1 VRLIDLV
8 AQCRR
13 PFLVHRSNG
22 NLTYHLRGAMELA
35 GEVGSCPMRYL
46 LTDELARVCAGL
58 AYSSG
63 DRLVECLDLI
73 RVPATSMWVEWSE
86 AAELTGGAFIGQAQP
101 QIRPGRRSGAYIS
114 SAAGGRQARLCSFWS
129 DGEEALASP
138 FEAALDFDA
147 GQLIKPSEK
156 DVFHGGW
163 AGVTDTDPEVADLLS
178 CVRFR
183 LEPSWANYY
192 CDAARSEENRA
203 MVLRDSLGGVARGVL
218 MVLAFLLLLVSSE
231 GVSVRPISWET
242 LNRKRAQ
249 NGKLPL
255 LDHLEAA
262 LALSLREIADTG
274 LDSHA
279 GILGRVGPRR
289 HHVRGHLVRRQ
300 NRIFWRRPHLRGSSL
315 RGNILS
321 RTVTLSF
328 DNQDRGVHVRTLWAD
343 KL

>member
-1 VRLIDLV
+1 MRLIDQV

-13 PFLVHRSNG
+13 PFLVQRSNG

-35 GEVGSCPMRYL
+35 GQVSNCPMRYV

-73 RVPATSMWVEWSE
+73 RVPSTSMWVEWSE
-86 AAELTGGAFIGQAQP
+86 AAELAGGAGFFTGQAQP

-114 SAAGGRQARLCSFWS
+114 SAASGRQARLCSFWS
-129 DGEEALASP
+129 DGEEPLASP

-147 GQLIKPSEK
+147 GQLINAPEK

-163 AGVTDTDPEVADLLS
+163 ASITDTDPEIANLLS

-192 CDAARSEENRA
+192 GDAARSAENRA
-203 MVLRDSLGGVARGVL
+203 TVLRDSLGGVARGVL
-218 MVLAFLLLLVSSE
+218 MALAFLLLLVSSE

-255 LDHLEAA
+255 LDHLEVA
-262 LALSLREIADTG
+262 LALRLRDNTDTG

-279 GILGRVGPRR
+279 AVLGRLGPRR

-300 NRIFWRRPHLRGSSL
+300 NRIFWRRPHLRGNSL

-321 RTVTLSF
+321 RTVTLTF
-328 DNQDRGVHVRTLWAD
+328 DDRNRGVHDYSR
-343 KL
+343 

>member
-1 VRLIDLV
+1 MRLIDLV

-13 PFLVHRSNG
+13 PFLVQRING

-35 GEVGSCPMRYL
+35 REVGDCPMRYL
-46 LTDELARVCAGL
+46 LTDELACVCAGL

-73 RVPATSMWVEWSE
+73 RVPSTSMWVEWSE
-86 AAELTGGAFIGQAQP
+86 AAELAGGAGLFFGQAQP
-101 QIRPGRRSGAYIS
+101 QMGPGRRSGAYIS
-114 SAAGGRQARLCSFWS
+114 SVAGGRQARLCSFWS
-129 DGEEALASP
+129 DGEEPIASP

-147 GQLIKPSEK
+147 GPLINAEEK

-163 AGVTDTDPEVADLLS
+163 ASVTDTDPEIASLLS
-178 CVRFR
+178 RVRFR

-192 CDAARSEENRA
+192 RDAARSEENRA

-231 GVSVRPISWET
+231 GVSVKPISWET

-262 LALSLREIADTG
+262 LALSLRENTDNG

-279 GILGRVGPRR
+279 GVLGRLGPRR

-300 NRIFWRRPHLRGSSL
+300 NRIFWRRPHLRGNSL
-315 RGNILS
+315 RGDILS

-328 DNQDRGVHVRTLWAD
+328 DNRNRGVHD
-343 KL
+343 YSH

>member
-1 VRLIDLV
+1 MRLIDLV

-13 PFLVHRSNG
+13 PFLVQRSNG

-35 GEVGSCPMRYL
+35 KEVGNCPMRYL
-46 LTDELARVCAGL
+46 LTDELAGVCARL

-73 RVPATSMWVEWSE
+73 RVPAASLWVEWSE
-86 AAELTGGAFIGQAQP
+86 AAELADRADFFVGQAHP

-129 DGEEALASP
+129 DGEEPLASP

-147 GQLIKPSEK
+147 GQLINVSEK

-163 AGVTDTDPEVADLLS
+163 ASVTDTDPEIATLLG

-192 CDAARSEENRA
+192 RDAARSDETRA
-203 MVLRDSLGGVARGVL
+203 TVLRDSLGGVARGVL
-218 MVLAFLLLLVSSE
+218 MVLAFLLLLGSSE
-231 GVSVRPISWET
+231 GVSVKPISWET

-262 LALSLREIADTG
+262 LALSLRDTTDAG
-274 LDSHA
+274 LDCHA
-279 GILGRVGPRR
+279 GVLGRLGPRR

-300 NRIFWRRPHLRGSSL
+300 NRIFWRRPHLRGNSL

-321 RTVTLSF
+321 RTVTLTF
-328 DNQDRGVHVRTLWAD
+328 NDQNRGVQ
-343 KL
+343 

>member
-1 VRLIDLV
+1 MRLIDLV

-13 PFLVHRSNG
+13 PFLVQRNNG

-35 GEVGSCPMRYL
+35 GEVGNCPVRYI

-73 RVPATSMWVEWSE
+73 RVPATSLWVEWSE
-86 AAELTGGAFIGQAQP
+86 AAEFAGGAGFFTGQAQP

-114 SAAGGRQARLCSFWS
+114 SAASGRQARLCSFWS
-129 DGEEALASP
+129 DGEEPLASP

-147 GQLIKPSEK
+147 GQLINAPEK

-163 AGVTDTDPEVADLLS
+163 ASVTDTDPEIANLLS

-192 CDAARSEENRA
+192 GDAARSAENRA
-203 MVLRDSLGGVARGVL
+203 TVLRDSLGGVARGVL
-218 MVLAFLLLLVSSE
+218 MALAFLLLLVSSE

-262 LALSLREIADTG
+262 LALSMREITDPG
-274 LDSHA
+274 LDSHT
-279 GILGRVGPRR
+279 GVMGRLAPRR

-300 NRIFWRRPHLRGSSL
+300 DRIFWRRPHLRGSSL

-328 DNQDRGVHVRTLWAD
+328 DNRYRGVHD
-343 KL
+343 YSH

>member
-1 VRLIDLV
+1 MRLIDQV

-13 PFLVHRSNG
+13 PFLVQRSNG

-73 RVPATSMWVEWSE
+73 RVPATSLWVEWSE
-86 AAELTGGAFIGQAQP
+86 AAELAGGAGFFVDQDQP

-114 SAAGGRQARLCSFWS
+114 SAAGGRRARLCSFWS
-129 DGEEALASP
+129 DGEDPLASP

-147 GQLIKPSEK
+147 GQLINAPEK

-163 AGVTDTDPEVADLLS
+163 ASVTDTDPEIANLLS

-192 CDAARSEENRA
+192 GDAARSAENRA
-203 MVLRDSLGGVARGVL
+203 TVLRDSLGGVARGVL
-218 MVLAFLLLLVSSE
+218 MALAFLLLLVSSE

-262 LALSLREIADTG
+262 LALSMREITDPG
-274 LDSHA
+274 LDSHT
-279 GILGRVGPRR
+279 GVMGRLAPRR

-300 NRIFWRRPHLRGSSL
+300 DRIFWRRPHLRGSSL

-328 DNQDRGVHVRTLWAD
+328 DNRYRGVHD
-343 KL
+343 YSH